1 MATRL
6 EVLDHTHIC
15 WRFPLKGNMICR
27 MNIKMFH
34 LQNFVAYTNQGSL
47 LKLFLASLKIHFWL
61 LKFKLLNVVLTVVIH
76 FILLSADGSKNIC

>member
-1 MATRL
+1 
-6 EVLDHTHIC
+6 
-15 WRFPLKGNMICR
+15 MICR

-76 FILLSADGSKNIC
+76 FILLSADGSKNICWYNKFFKNYISVDAQSF